1 MIDAERRLVMTYAP
15 SPGAAAALEALL
27 ALDDKL
33 AETLRTT
40 SEPMLGQIR
49 VQWWHDA
56 LSRLDAAPPP
66 PEPVLQGIARDVV
79 RDGITGARVAE
90 MVEGWQSLLQ
100 AELDDAALTLHGARG
115 RTLFAIAGAVAGAAG
130 ERPAGAGGRGLG
142 AGRSGWQAERSRRG
156 SGGAPDGGGC
166 TGRSLR
172 CPLEPEW
179 PGAGGDGA
187 SGADGAC
194 GRRAGFAATDGTG
207 LVAPNNRAV
216 TACCRC

>member
-115 RTLFAIAGAVAGAAG
+115 ADIVRDRRSGGGCCG
-130 ERPAGAGGRGLG
+130 ERPAGAGGEGWALADLAGKLSDPGEAAAARRMAEAALDEACGAPWSRNGRALG
-142 AGRSGWQAERSRRG
+142 AMAHLARMELAGVAPG
-156 SGGAPDGGGC
+156 SPQR
-166 TGRSLR
+166 TGRVLWHR
-172 CPLEPEW
+172 IT
-179 PGAGGDGA
+179 
-187 SGADGAC
+187 
-194 GRRAGFAATDGTG
+194 GR
-207 LVAPNNRAV
+207 
-216 TACCRC
+216 